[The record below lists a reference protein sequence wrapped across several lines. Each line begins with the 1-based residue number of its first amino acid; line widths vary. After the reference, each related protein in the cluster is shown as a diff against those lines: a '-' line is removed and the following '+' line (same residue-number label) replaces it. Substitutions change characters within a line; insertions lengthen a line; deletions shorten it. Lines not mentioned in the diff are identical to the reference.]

1 MTAQS
6 KDVSSGHQIF
16 GLILLTL
23 LLVQWAVGFYHHLRF
38 RNHKRSTMYGRLHLY
53 AGPTI
58 VLGGIINGFTG
69 FNFSGESH
77 NNVYYGAVVA
87 VVIIGVLAS
96 LTWKRWTKNKQAKHN
111 RIMDEDELNDGA
123 FRMSVAQ
130 GPGEIQ

>member
-23 LLVQWAVGFYHHLRF
+23 LLVQWAIGIYHHVRF
-38 RNHKRSTMYGRLHLY
+38 RKHNRSTIYGMLHLY

-69 FNFSGESH
+69 FNFSGEPH

-87 VVIIGVLAS
+87 VVIVVVLLS
-96 LTWKRWTKNKQAKHN
+96 LLWKRWSKNKQAKHN
-111 RIMDEDELNDGA
+111 RIMDDDELNAGE
-123 FRMSVAQ
+123 FRMNVVRGST
-130 GPGEIQ
+130 EIQ